1 MDLCDSSRGGTSRCR
16 KAVKADDHDMGLKD
30 KLAPFGILNMMTG
43 LLTIIFGVSFET
55 SDFIVDCLE
64 QWWDDNKDQHSHI
77 KQLVINLDNGP
88 QNSSHRTQFMKR
100 MIEFADKNN
109 LEIVLAYYPPYHSKY
124 NPVERCW
131 GILENHWSATLL
143 NTLAITLAWA
153 KTMTWKGLSP
163 VVKLLETTYQKGV
176 KMSKKAFTA
185 IGNRIDRNPSLP
197 KYYMT
202 IQPQI

>member
-1 MDLCDSSRGGTSRCR
+1 
-16 KAVKADDHDMGLKD
+16 
-30 KLAPFGILNMMTG
+30 
-43 LLTIIFGVSFET
+43 
-55 SDFIVDCLE
+55 
-64 QWWDDNKDQHSHI
+64 
-77 KQLVINLDNGP
+77 
-88 QNSSHRTQFMKR
+88 MKR

-143 NTLAITLAWA
+143 NSLAITLAWA

-163 VVKLLETTYQKGV
+163 VVNLLETTYQKGV
-176 KMSKKAFTA
+176 KISKKAFTA
-185 IGNRIDRNPSLP
+185 IANRIARNPSLP